1 MKDLE
6 LRRLCV
12 GPVQALLGAFVPPK
26 VDIMLEFGVADF
38 TFNRHKASVTAS

>member
-1 MKDLE
+1 MKELE
-6 LRRLCV
+6 LRRLCI
-12 GPVQALLGAFVPPK
+12 GLVQALLGAFVPPK